1 MKDIIMKKIT
11 LLTLISFFLL
21 FIPGCTNKK
30 QTEHNISSGALRKE
44 VFALVSSAENSTLDY
59 SKQYSYIED
68 IHDGRGYTAGII
80 GFTSKNGD
88 LLDVIRY
95 YTHLNPLNSLKK
107 YIPALEQVKS
117 TSSHKGLGSNF
128 VKEWKKVGN
137 TSKMIQAQ
145 NHILNKQYMD
155 PAISNAEKDHLS
167 PLGQYI
173 YYDALVVHGDGMDPD
188 SFGGI
193 RKVARAKA
201 KTPSQ
206 GGSEAHYLNTF
217 LKVRAKV
224 MKKEEAHHDLSR
236 IKAQSKFI
244 KEKKWN
250 LQLPLAWTMY
260 GDHFYLTQEKL
271 CL

>member
-1 MKDIIMKKIT
+1 MKKIT
-11 LLTLISFFLL
+11 FLTLISFFIL
-21 FIPGCTNKK
+21 FLSGCTNKK
-30 QTEHNISSGALRKE
+30 QSEPNISSGDLRKE

-59 SKQYSYIED
+59 ARQYSYIED

-95 YTHLNPLNSLKK
+95 YTRLSPHNPLKK
-107 YIPALEQVKS
+107 YIPALERVKS
-117 TSSHKGLGSNF
+117 TASHKGLDSNF
-128 VKEWKKVGN
+128 VKAWKKVGQS
-137 TSKMIQAQ
+137 SKMIQSQ
-145 NHILNKQYMD
+145 NHILNKQYMN
-155 PAISNAEKDHLS
+155 PAISNAKKDHLS

-173 YYDALVVHGDGMDPD
+173 YYDALVVHGDGMDTD

-193 RKVARAKA
+193 RKAALAKA

-206 GGSEAHYLNTF
+206 GGSEAHYLYTF

-224 MKKEEAHHDLSR
+224 MQKEEAHQDLSR
-236 IKAQSKFI
+236 IKAQRKFI

-260 GDHFYLTQEKL
+260 GDHFYLTQDKL
-271 CL
+271 KHL